1 MVICSSVTNRPIHG
15 FKVPCSMLV
24 VAFVGW
30 ACFGRECRCFASFD
44 LYLSVYLSLLRCTCA
59 YLSIIGRLSVYLSTW
74 IYPHMHLITGI
85 FRDVESATQNLGAS
99 LSIRI
104 DLFLPDQ
111 ARTDVSGPL
120 RLKERCNK
128 KPRWSQLK

>member
-1 MVICSSVTNRPIHG
+1 
-15 FKVPCSMLV
+15 
-24 VAFVGW
+24 
-30 ACFGRECRCFASFD
+30 
-44 LYLSVYLSLLRCTCA
+44 
-59 YLSIIGRLSVYLSTW
+59 
-74 IYPHMHLITGI
+74 MHLITGI

-128 KPRWSQLK
+128 KPRWLQLK